1 MSLSLLAGVTIHG
14 GGRALSYACAGL
26 CERDL
31 QLASNGIDFREIDP
45 PVDEPAAVGADAA
58 QAAGQWAGGGAVRH
72 LLGRY
77 LGRAACDAKNPTRPA
92 GLLGP
97 LPALVQEPRQLP
109 AEDQHRPSIVDGRQ
123 PMFEPVAN
131 GVLVD
136 VEQPRNVLHRII
148 TVNLHKPRI
157 GMSRAHRLTPDR
169 LPKSTAAA
177 ARCAL
182 PPIGPARSAHRPDIG
197 LLCGTPARRRS
208 PPAWRAIA
216 ASTESHT
223 VP

>member
-72 LLGRY
+72 LPGRY

-92 GLLGP
+92 GLLGL

-109 AEDQHRPSIVDGRQ
+109 AEDQNRPTVVDGWQ
-123 PMFEPVAN
+123 PLLEPVAD
-131 GVLVD
+131 GVLVHP
-136 VEQPRNVLHRII
+136 EQPRDLLDRVVAVDLHQPG
-148 TVNLHKPRI
+148 V
-157 GMSRAHRLTPDR
+157 GMANAHPSARL
-169 LPKSTAAA
+169 LS
-177 ARCAL
+177 
-182 PPIGPARSAHRPDIG
+182 GQ
-197 LLCGTPARRRS
+197 
-208 PPAWRAIA
+208 
-216 ASTESHT
+216 
-223 VP
+223 